1 MGQFIL
7 TTHST
12 VLGSTIPLDKLIVV
26 KDNNVFPM
34 GSEHTKLSFSS
45 YQFLERFMEA
55 TRANLFFAKGVIIVE
70 GDAENLLIPT
80 IAEIIGKP
88 LHRYGVSIVN
98 VGSTAFK
105 RYADIFKRKDGSDF
119 GVPVSIIS
127 DLDVRALE
135 YYKAKDE
142 DFPSGIADA
151 SDLEKARAAKKKEIE
166 DANNEGEIHI
176 YLPNQWTLEYE
187 IACSKLQKYLF
198 CAVYV
203 AKREDNKKFRYEKA
217 LLEAD
222 KKWAELYGG
231 ETIED
236 DKQRAYD
243 IFSELDDGKASKAA
257 TAQYLADM
265 LSKQYQKE
273 IGDNSENTI
282 KYILEHDPYL
292 QYIIDAIKH
301 VTK

>member
-1 MGQFIL
+1 
-7 TTHST
+7 
-12 VLGSTIPLDKLIVV
+12 
-26 KDNNVFPM
+26 M

-265 LSKQYQKE
+265 LSKQYRKE